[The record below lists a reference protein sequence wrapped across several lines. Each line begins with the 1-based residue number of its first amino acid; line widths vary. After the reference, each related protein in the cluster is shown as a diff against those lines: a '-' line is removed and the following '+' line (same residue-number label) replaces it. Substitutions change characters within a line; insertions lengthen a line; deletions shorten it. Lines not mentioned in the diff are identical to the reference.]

1 MDTLMHKPFDKP
13 LKGESLAEY
22 LNRHHAGLDDP
33 LNEGITDEELMAD
46 GTLAKPDDPVYGNA
60 VIFSVK

>member
-1 MDTLMHKPFDKP
+1 MHKPFDKP

-22 LNRHHAGLDDP
+22 LNRHHARLDDP
-33 LNEGITDEELMAD
+33 LNEGITDEQAIKD
-46 GTLAKPDDPVYGNA
+46 GTLAAPNDPVYGRA